1 MKTDELEL
9 HSHILGQGYISG
21 EPVLGVIPDLE
32 AIEQACMLPDLKRL
46 PIYTS
51 KILGASD
58 MRRVNARL
66 VDLIRSFYSFVL
78 LFAKRKFGKD
88 GGSTRIVLLQSS
100 MLSCEAPFLQKQSMF
115 EGNHGSLQ

>member
-1 MKTDELEL
+1 
-9 HSHILGQGYISG
+9 
-21 EPVLGVIPDLE
+21 
-32 AIEQACMLPDLKRL
+32 MLPDLKRL

-78 LFAKRKFGKD
+78 FLLKETFEWM

-100 MLSCEAPFLQKQSMF
+100 MFSCEAPFLQKQSMF